1 MKDWDAGSWVRMSPE
16 GLKHYIHDPEWR
28 AQIVGGQDDPFMIA
42 IRLPGQKKVHF
53 INRKYLTPA

>member
-1 MKDWDAGSWVRMSPE
+1 MSPE